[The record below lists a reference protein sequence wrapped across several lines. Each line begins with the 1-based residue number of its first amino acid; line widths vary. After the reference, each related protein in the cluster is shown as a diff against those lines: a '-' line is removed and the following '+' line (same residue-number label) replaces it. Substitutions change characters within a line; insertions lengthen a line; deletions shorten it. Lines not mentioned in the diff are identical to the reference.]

1 MTKKICFIGYG
12 NMAKAIAQK
21 LCTNPAWQLFATS
34 PSLPIS
40 ITGEGITTHSNN
52 GAFISNADIVFIA
65 VKPMYVETVLNEIK
79 KQLSPASIVISVA
92 TGINLAKLAS
102 HCLPGQPIIRCMPNT
117 PAAVGK
123 AATPLIANTAVTY
136 DQKKEVDLI
145 FSSLGI
151 TTWLNDEE
159 KMDAFT
165 AVSGSGPAYVFY
177 FIEAMISAAENIGL
191 DRTVATSFTFQTLAG
206 SLALLQETELSAREL
221 RKKVTSQGGTT
232 AAAIGILEQQGFKQL
247 IQQAIQAAHTRAQQ
261 LSGDTA

>member
-12 NMAKAIAQK
+12 NMAKAIAQGLYK
-21 LCTNPAWQLFATS
+21 NPIWELFATS
-34 PSLPIS
+34 PSLPIG
-40 ITGEGITTHSNN
+40 ITSEGITTHPNN
-52 GAFISNADIVFIA
+52 CAYISDADIIFIA
-65 VKPMYVETVLNEIK
+65 VKPMYVETVLNELK
-79 KQLSPASIVISVA
+79 TQLPSSCIVVSVA

-102 HCLPGQPIIRCMPNT
+102 NCLPNQPIIRCMPNT

-123 AATPLIANTAVTY
+123 AATPLIANGAVTNG
-136 DQKKEVDLI
+136 QKQDVELI

-177 FIEAMISAAENIGL
+177 FIEAMISAAEKIGL
-191 DRTVATSFTFQTLAG
+191 DSTVATSFTLQTVAG
-206 SLALLQETELSAREL
+206 SLALLEKTGLSANEL
-221 RKKVTSQGGTT
+221 RKKVTSPAGTT
-232 AAAIGILEQQGFKQL
+232 AAAIGILEQQGFEQL

-261 LSGDTA
+261 LG